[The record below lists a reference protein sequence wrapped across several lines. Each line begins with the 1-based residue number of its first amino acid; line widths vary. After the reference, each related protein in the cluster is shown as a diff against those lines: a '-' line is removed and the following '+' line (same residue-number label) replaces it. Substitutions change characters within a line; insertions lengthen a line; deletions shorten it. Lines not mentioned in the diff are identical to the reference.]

1 MASHKSPQEQIR
13 DFEKCIALGDIGGMA
28 KSVQELR
35 GRWDELDAPQQQDV
49 VRLEAIFMSMAKMIA
64 EARA

>member
-1 MASHKSPQEQIR
+1 MTDLKTPQQQIK
-13 DFEKCIALGDIGGMA
+13 DFEKSIALGDLGGMA
-28 KSVQELR
+28 NSVQALR

-49 VRLEAIFMSMAKMIA
+49 AKLEAIFLSIVKLKT

>member
-1 MASHKSPQEQIR
+1 MASLKTPQQEIK
-13 DFEKCIALGDIGGMA
+13 DFEKSIALGDLGGMA
-28 KSVQELR
+28 NAVQALR

-49 VRLEAIFMSMAKMIA
+49 AKLEAIFLSIVKLKT

>member
-1 MASHKSPQEQIR
+1 MASLKTPQQQIK
-13 DFEKCIALGDIGGMA
+13 DFEKYIALGDLGGMA
-28 KSVQELR
+28 QSVQELR

-49 VRLEAIFMSMAKMIA
+49 AKLEAIFLSIVKLKT